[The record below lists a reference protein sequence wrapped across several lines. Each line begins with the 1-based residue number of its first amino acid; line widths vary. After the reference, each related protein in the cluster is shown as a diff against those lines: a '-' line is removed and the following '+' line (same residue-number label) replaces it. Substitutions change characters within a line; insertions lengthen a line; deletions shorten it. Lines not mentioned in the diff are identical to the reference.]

1 MNFEIEKKDNYAV
14 VKVKVE
20 KLDSQ
25 ISPSLKSELVVLNA
39 DEFKNI
45 IIDLE
50 DTRYCDS
57 SGLSAIL
64 VANRLCKNA
73 GGSFILCGLQR
84 SVSKLISIS
93 QLDTIL
99 SITPTLQEAVDLVAM
114 ETIEKD
120 LGEEIGRA
128 HV

>member
-1 MNFEIEKKDNYAV
+1 MNFEIDKKDNYAV

-50 DTRYCDS
+50 ETRYCDS

-73 GGSFILCGLQR
+73 GGSFILCSLQR

-99 SITPTLQEAVDLVAM
+99 NITPTLEEAVDLLAL
-114 ETIEKD
+114 ESIEKGLND
-120 LGEEIGRA
+120 E
-128 HV
+128 

>member
-25 ISPSLKSELVVLNA
+25 ISPSLKSELVALNA

-73 GGSFILCGLQR
+73 GGSFILCSLQR

-120 LGEEIGRA
+120 LGEE
-128 HV
+128 